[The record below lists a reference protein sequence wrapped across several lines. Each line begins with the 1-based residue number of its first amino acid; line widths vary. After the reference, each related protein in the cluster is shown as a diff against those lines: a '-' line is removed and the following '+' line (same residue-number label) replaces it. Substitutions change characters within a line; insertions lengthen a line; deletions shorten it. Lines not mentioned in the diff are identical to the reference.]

1 MSIYNRSPIFL
12 QNLFTTLQGYRY
24 KRERFGP
31 AYYQALEELKRRDYT
46 DAAALAREQDR
57 RTAELVRYAAAHTP
71 FYREYYR
78 DVDLSRITGAQDL
91 RLLPVLP
98 KETVRQS
105 LDEMYAVSPAEG
117 IESNT
122 SGTTGTSLRFYYTK
136 EDLQRRLAYLDFF
149 KAQHGFI
156 AMKMKRA
163 SFNSSKIVPPGQKK
177 KIFWRTNRAIRQR
190 IYSGYHCKGE
200 NVRYYVEDLNRF
212 KPASLDGYPSAMY
225 ELARYILDNNVQL
238 SFTPVAIFPTAETL
252 LPHYKAAIEKAF
264 RCPVRDQYASSEGA
278 PFITE
283 CRCGRLHYCMDTG
296 VIEFGEDG
304 EMTVTCFESHGTPL
318 IRYRIGDRAFLAEE
332 QRCPCG
338 SALPVVSRIEGRTM
352 DYIQSPR
359 NGKFTSIYMSLVSAG
374 FSNSVKAM
382 QFVQDRPDA
391 VEVRLVADERYT
403 PDMDRII
410 LDKLHYS
417 LGEEMHIS
425 IRRVEALER
434 DPSGKVKLIINR
446 LAAPAKMTGNTK
458 E

>member
-1 MSIYNRSPIFL
+1 
-12 QNLFTTLQGYRY
+12 
-24 KRERFGP
+24 
-31 AYYQALEELKRRDYT
+31 
-46 DAAALAREQDR
+46 
-57 RTAELVRYAAAHTP
+57 
-71 FYREYYR
+71 
-78 DVDLSRITGAQDL
+78 
-91 RLLPVLP
+91 
-98 KETVRQS
+98 
-105 LDEMYAVSPAEG
+105 
-117 IESNT
+117 
-122 SGTTGTSLRFYYTK
+122 
-136 EDLQRRLAYLDFF
+136 
-149 KAQHGFI
+149 
-156 AMKMKRA
+156 
-163 SFNSSKIVPPGQKK
+163 
-177 KIFWRTNRAIRQR
+177 
-190 IYSGYHCKGE
+190 
-200 NVRYYVEDLNRF
+200 
-212 KPASLDGYPSAMY
+212 
-225 ELARYILDNNVQL
+225 
-238 SFTPVAIFPTAETL
+238 
-252 LPHYKAAIEKAF
+252 
-264 RCPVRDQYASSEGA
+264 
-278 PFITE
+278 
-283 CRCGRLHYCMDTG
+283 MDTG